1 MAEPIDLPPPPPP
14 KAAPKY
20 SIVDYVF
27 QFITVT
33 AGVLIAL
40 LINGLVEWN
49 HNRELVAEARATI
62 AREIER
68 NKKDLDGT
76 VASMPGD
83 IQKLESA
90 LTFANEML
98 TKKKT
103 SINELNFHI
112 NLAELSASGWR
123 TAERT
128 GALSHMDYEEV
139 QRLSLLYD
147 FQDLIVQQQ
156 RTLLSQLGEVSAIL
170 SGDFD
175 PESPN
180 RKDLEL
186 FRERLMRLRAAVVIH
201 KDMATRLAENYAKAL
216 QR

>member
-1 MAEPIDLPPPPPP
+1 MSEPIEPPPPPP
-14 KAAPKY
+14 KTVPKY
-20 SIVDYVF
+20 AIVDYVF

-103 SINELNFHI
+103 SNWKKCR
-112 NLAELSASGWR
+112 SPVPASR
-123 TAERT
+123 TRT
-128 GALSHMDYEEV
+128 
-139 QRLSLLYD
+139 
-147 FQDLIVQQQ
+147 
-156 RTLLSQLGEVSAIL
+156 
-170 SGDFD
+170 
-175 PESPN
+175 
-180 RKDLEL
+180 
-186 FRERLMRLRAAVVIH
+186 
-201 KDMATRLAENYAKAL
+201 
-216 QR
+216 